1 MVKSVT
7 GSFNKV
13 GIYGCVRD
21 EKRKLEATLVA
32 RDVAGGGRKLPK
44 TAAHFLLSLHLR
56 TATTPAATGQA
67 AGEV

>member
-1 MVKSVT
+1 MVKIVS
-7 GSFNKV
+7 GSFVKN
-13 GIYGCVRD
+13 GIYGYIRD
-21 EKRKLEATLVA
+21 EKRKLEVTSVAGDMA
-32 RDVAGGGRKLPK
+32 RDGRKLPK